1 MTSPLISSTQLK
13 DLIGQPNTVVLDA
26 SINFK
31 IPNEQPKVHGVYIPT
46 AIKFDYDKVF
56 CDTDSALP
64 HMMPSEDEFNQ
75 KAQALGL
82 NQESIIVVYDN
93 AGTFASPRAWWML
106 KAMGHQ
112 QVYILDGGLPAW
124 IEQGFET
131 EKLYRKDIQ
140 QGNFQGQLNPNYF
153 VDADYVKQSAHQASA
168 HILDA
173 RSQQRFDSL
182 VPEPREGLRS
192 GHIPNSTCLPFS
204 LVMRDGRLKS
214 MEDLKI
220 IFSQL
225 ELTDTKPLIFSCG
238 SGVTACIILLAATLA
253 EQSNTMSVYDGSWTE
268 WGADESL
275 PISVTQ

>member
-1 MTSPLISSTQLK
+1 M
-13 DLIGQPNTVVLDA
+13 
-26 SINFK
+26 
-31 IPNEQPKVHGVYIPT
+31 
-46 AIKFDYDKVF
+46 
-56 CDTDSALP
+56 
-64 HMMPSEDEFNQ
+64 
-75 KAQALGL
+75 
-82 NQESIIVVYDN
+82 
-93 AGTFASPRAWWML
+93 
-106 KAMGHQ
+106 
-112 QVYILDGGLPAW
+112 
-124 IEQGFET
+124 
-131 EKLYRKDIQ
+131 
-140 QGNFQGQLNPNYF
+140 NPDYF
-153 VDADYVKQSAHQASA
+153 VDAGYVKQSSSQVSA

-204 LVMRDGRLKS
+204 LVMAEGRLKPV
-214 MEDLKI
+214 EDLKI